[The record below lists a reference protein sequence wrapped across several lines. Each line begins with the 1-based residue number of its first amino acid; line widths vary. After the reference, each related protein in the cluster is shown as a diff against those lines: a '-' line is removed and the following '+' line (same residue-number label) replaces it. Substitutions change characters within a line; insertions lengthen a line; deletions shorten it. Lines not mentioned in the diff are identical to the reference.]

1 MDPTP
6 LFRRMSPLVEAELAC
21 SDALLASLT
30 SEREALATGDV
41 ARIQS
46 EATAKAEHVER
57 LETLERQRTELVRQA
72 GYEPS
77 DPSQMEACLHA
88 CDPPGTLVET
98 WLSVLERMR
107 RCQAENLINGGIIE
121 LSRRNAERALHVLR
135 GEAPDPDVYQSS
147 GNMASANG
155 RRPLG
160 KA

>member
-1 MDPTP
+1 MDLT
-6 LFRRMSPLVEAELAC
+6 LLSRRISPLMEAELAC
-21 SDALLASLT
+21 SDALLASLV
-30 SEREALATGDV
+30 SEREALAAGDA

-46 EATAKAEHVER
+46 EATAKAEKVER
-57 LETLERQRTELVRQA
+57 LETLERQRTDLVRQA

-77 DPSQMEACLHA
+77 DPSQMEACLRA
-88 CDPPGTLVET
+88 CDPPGTLART
-98 WLSVLERMR
+98 WSSVLERMR
-107 RCQAENLINGGIIE
+107 RCQAENLVNGGIIE
-121 LSRRNAERALHVLR
+121 LSRRHAERALHVLR

>member
-1 MDPTP
+1 MDLT
-6 LFRRMSPLVEAELAC
+6 LFSRRMSPLIEAELAC
-21 SDALLASLT
+21 SDALLASLV
-30 SEREALATGDV
+30 SEREALAAGDA

-46 EATAKAEHVER
+46 EATAKAEKVER
-57 LETLERQRTELVRQA
+57 LEALERQRTDLIREA

-77 DPSQMEACLHA
+77 DPAQMEACLRT
-88 CDPPGTLVET
+88 CDPPGTLVRT
-98 WLSVLERMR
+98 WSSVLERMR
-107 RCQAENLINGGIIE
+107 RCQAENLVNGGIIE
-121 LSRRNAERALHVLR
+121 LSRRHAERALHVLR